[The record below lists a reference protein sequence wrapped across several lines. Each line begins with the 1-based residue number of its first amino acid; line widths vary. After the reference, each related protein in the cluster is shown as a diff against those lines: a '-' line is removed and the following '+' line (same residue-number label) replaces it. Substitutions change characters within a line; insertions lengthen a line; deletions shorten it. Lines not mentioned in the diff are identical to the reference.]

1 MIDDYENAKFS
12 YSVRP
17 NLVTYNVNYS
27 VFVNFGYDLYIYI
40 FFFKFLKKISRVAM

>member
-27 VFVNFGYDLYIYI
+27 VFVNFGYDLYFIL
-40 FFFKFLKKISRVAM
+40 FFSNFWKKISRVAM